1 MSGNPYFLINRGTQ
15 ARGDKEDQGNEI
27 SKKIASLISEVH
39 CHTSE
44 SAVMNHSSILQIHLN
59 GGENSLSGGEHSIR
73 IFSPASASSSA
84 TSFLLLSKGLIER
97 GVRGWVVRGETA
109 APATGALPEKAAAIC
124 GRRGNLSWI
133 WSPRPKVSRDLLS
146 FQKKSPVGGVDS
158 SFGRSYEPFLT
169 ESELLQ
175 V

>member
-15 ARGDKEDQGNEI
+15 ARRDKEDQGNEI

-59 GGENSLSGGEHSIR
+59 GGGNSLSGGEHSIR

-84 TSFLLLSKGLIER
+84 SSFPLLSKGLIGR
-97 GVRGWVVRGETA
+97 GGEKKGGETA
-109 APATGALPEKAAAIC
+109 APATGAPPEKAAAIR
-124 GRRGNLSWI
+124 GRRGRGGTYLGSGVEKFQGICFHFWKKKKKKRLIPPWICHINLS
-133 WSPRPKVSRDLLS
+133 
-146 FQKKSPVGGVDS
+146 
-158 SFGRSYEPFLT
+158 Y
-169 ESELLQ
+169 
-175 V
+175 

>member
-84 TSFLLLSKGLIER
+84 SSFPLLSKGLIGR
-97 GVRGWVVRGETA
+97 GKKEVKPPLRQQVRRLKRPPQSMGEGRTYLGSGAPVEKFQGICFHLKKKVQLGWLIH
-109 APATGALPEKAAAIC
+109 PWIC
-124 GRRGNLSWI
+124 HRNLS
-133 WSPRPKVSRDLLS
+133 
-146 FQKKSPVGGVDS
+146 
-158 SFGRSYEPFLT
+158 
-169 ESELLQ
+169 
-175 V
+175 

>member
-1 MSGNPYFLINRGTQ
+1 MEHETHQLMSGNPYFLINRGTQ

-84 TSFLLLSKGLIER
+84 SSFPLLSKGLIGR
-97 GVRGWVVRGETA
+97 GKKRGETA
-109 APATGALPEKAAAIC
+109 APATGAPPEKAAAIY
-124 GRRGNLSWI
+124 GRRENLSGI
-133 WSPRPKVSRDLLS
+133 RSPRRKVSRDLLS
-146 FQKKSPVGGVDS
+146 LKKKKSSWGG
-158 SFGRSYEPFLT
+158 
-169 ESELLQ
+169 
-175 V
+175 

>member
-1 MSGNPYFLINRGTQ
+1 MEHETHQLMSGNPYFLINRGTQ

-84 TSFLLLSKGLIER
+84 SSFPLLSKGLIGR
-97 GVRGWVVRGETA
+97 GKKKEVKPPPRQQVRRLKRPPQSVGEGGTYLGSG
-109 APATGALPEKAAAIC
+109 APVEK
-124 GRRGNLSWI
+124 
-133 WSPRPKVSRDLLS
+133 
-146 FQKKSPVGGVDS
+146 FQGIYFHLKKKTRWGG
-158 SFGRSYEPFLT
+158 
-169 ESELLQ
+169 
-175 V
+175 

>member
-84 TSFLLLSKGLIER
+84 SSFPPLSKGLIGR
-97 GVRGWVVRGETA
+97 GKKEAKLPLRQQVGRLKRALQSVGEPGT
-109 APATGALPEKAAAIC
+109 
-124 GRRGNLSWI
+124 
-133 WSPRPKVSRDLLS
+133 DL
-146 FQKKSPVGGVDS
+146 
-158 SFGRSYEPFLT
+158 
-169 ESELLQ
+169 
-175 V
+175 